1 MQNWEKYSIGGR
13 HLIGRNNDI
22 AVEIIGKDD
31 RSYTLMCDG
40 YTHNISKFNIRGFK
54 NTHQTMIDSDY
65 LKYVNNKIFSNT
77 EFTAIEKIE
86 SKYGKGQNAVVLLNN
101 NNGVKYVC
109 NSPLNAKIDV
119 IRSITTRS
127 ERLKERVI
135 EALGDYYDYS
145 KTICIGIKGKS
156 IVTCPEHGDFKID
169 ISNTLSK
176 GCGCPNCS
184 KNAFKYGR
192 SGFINLCNS
201 KEKMGILYLIKCKS
215 KNESGC
221 ELFYKIGITT
231 RTAME
236 RSWNIPYETKTI
248 LTLKEDPEY
257 IYDLEN
263 VLHRKLSEFAYLPKI
278 PFKGRTEC
286 FEFNDED
293 KIIEIINSYKL
304 SK

>member
-1 MQNWEKYSIGGR
+1 MQKWSRYEIGDR
-13 HLIGRNNDI
+13 HLVGKNNDI
-22 AVEIIGKDD
+22 VVEIVEKDD
-31 RSYTLMCDG
+31 RSYTLLCGG

-65 LKYVNNKIFSNT
+65 LKYINDKIFSNT
-77 EFTAIEKIE
+77 EFIAIEKIE

-101 NNGVKYVC
+101 NNGVRYIC

-127 ERLKERVI
+127 ERLKESVI
-135 EALGDYYDYS
+135 EALGNFYDYS
-145 KTICIGIKGKS
+145 KTICISSHGKA
-156 IVTCPEHGDFKID
+156 IVTCPEHGDFEIN
-169 ISNTLSK
+169 ISNTTSK
-176 GCGCPNCS
+176 GCGCPECS

-192 SGFINLCNS
+192 SGFVNLCNS
-201 KEKMGILYLIKCKS
+201 KDKMGVLYLIKCKS
-215 KNESGC
+215 KDKDND

-236 RSWNIPYETKTI
+236 RSWTIPYKTETI
-248 LTLKEDPEY
+248 LTIMEDPEY

-263 VLHRKLSEFAYLPKI
+263 VLHRKFSEFAYLPKI
-278 PFKGRTEC
+278 NFKGRTEC
-286 FEFNDED
+286 FKFNDED

-304 SK
+304 S